1 MEIFIKNLFI
11 ALFALIPMFAVA
23 NTTVVSTQKLD
34 DRYGEA
40 QALRAIEKLK
50 TTTDLNER
58 IILEAQIKNYLDN
71 KNRTLVIQERK
82 IPNART
88 IQY

>member
-1 MEIFIKNLFI
+1 MKNLFT

-23 NTTVVSTQKLD
+23 NTTVVSAQKLD

-58 IILEAQIKNYLDN
+58 IILEAQVKNYLDN
-71 KNRTLVIQERK
+71 KNRTLVIKERK
-82 IPNART
+82 MPNART

>member
-1 MEIFIKNLFI
+1 MKNLF
-11 ALFALIPMFAVA
+11 ATLFALIPMVAIA

-50 TTTDLNER
+50 TSTDLNER
-58 IILEAQIKNYLDN
+58 IILEAQVKNYLDN
-71 KNRTLVIQERK
+71 KNRTLVIKERK
-82 IPNART
+82 IPNAHT

>member
-1 MEIFIKNLFI
+1 MNK
-11 ALFALIPMFAVA
+11 LFATLFSLIPMVAVA
-23 NTTVVSTQKLD
+23 NSTVVSAQKLD

-58 IILEAQIKNYLDN
+58 IILEAQVKNYLDN
-71 KNRTLVIQERK
+71 KNRTLVIKERK
-82 IPNART
+82 IPNTRT

>member
-1 MEIFIKNLFI
+1 MKNLF
-11 ALFALIPMFAVA
+11 ATLFALIPMVAIA
-23 NTTVVSTQKLD
+23 NTTVVSAQKLD

-50 TTTDLNER
+50 TSTDLNER
-58 IILEAQIKNYLDN
+58 IILEAQVKNYLDN
-71 KNRTLVIQERK
+71 KNRTLVIKERK

>member
-1 MEIFIKNLFI
+1 MKNLF
-11 ALFALIPMFAVA
+11 ATLFALMPMVAVA
-23 NTTVVSTQKLD
+23 NTTVVSAQKLD

-58 IILEAQIKNYLDN
+58 IILEAQVKNYLDN
-71 KNRTLVIQERK
+71 KNRTLVIKERK
-82 IPNART
+82 MPNART

>member
-1 MEIFIKNLFI
+1 MKNLF
-11 ALFALIPMFAVA
+11 ATLFALIPMVAVA
-23 NTTVVSTQKLD
+23 NTTIVSAQKLD

-58 IILEAQIKNYLDN
+58 IILEAQVKNYLDN
-71 KNRTLVIQERK
+71 KNRTLVIKERK
-82 IPNART
+82 MPNARI

>member
-1 MEIFIKNLFI
+1 MNKLF
-11 ALFALIPMFAVA
+11 ATLFALIPMVAVA
-23 NTTVVSTQKLD
+23 NTTVVSAQKLD

>member
-1 MEIFIKNLFI
+1 MKNLF
-11 ALFALIPMFAVA
+11 ATLFALIPMVAVA
-23 NTTVVSTQKLD
+23 NTTVVSAQKLD

-71 KNRTLVIQERK
+71 KNRTLVIKERK
-82 IPNART
+82 MPNART

>member
-1 MEIFIKNLFI
+1 MKNLF
-11 ALFALIPMFAVA
+11 ATLFALMPMVAVA
-23 NTTVVSTQKLD
+23 NTTVVSAQKLD

-58 IILEAQIKNYLDN
+58 IILEAQVKNYLDN
-71 KNRTLVIQERK
+71 KNRTLVIKERK
-82 IPNART
+82 IPNTRT

>member
-1 MEIFIKNLFI
+1 MKNLF
-11 ALFALIPMFAVA
+11 ATLFTLIPVITFA
-23 NTTVVSTQKLD
+23 NTTVVSAQKLD

-50 TTTDLNER
+50 TSTDLNER
-58 IILEAQIKNYLDN
+58 IILEAQVKNYLDN
-71 KNRTLVIQERK
+71 KNRTLVIKERK
-82 IPNART
+82 MPNART

>member
-1 MEIFIKNLFI
+1 MEIFMKNLF
-11 ALFALIPMFAVA
+11 ATLVALIPMVVFA

>member
-1 MEIFIKNLFI
+1 MKNLF
-11 ALFALIPMFAVA
+11 ATLFALIPMVAIA

-50 TTTDLNER
+50 TSTDLNER
-58 IILEAQIKNYLDN
+58 IILEAQVKNYLDN
-71 KNRTLVIQERK
+71 KNRTLVIKERK

>member
-1 MEIFIKNLFI
+1 MKNLF
-11 ALFALIPMFAVA
+11 ATLFALMPMVAVA
-23 NTTVVSTQKLD
+23 NTTVVSAQKLD

-58 IILEAQIKNYLDN
+58 IILEAQVKNYLDN
-71 KNRTLVIQERK
+71 KNRTLVIKELK
-82 IPNART
+82 MPNART

>member
-1 MEIFIKNLFI
+1 MKNLF
-11 ALFALIPMFAVA
+11 ATLFALIPMVAVA
-23 NTTVVSTQKLD
+23 NTTIVSAQKLD

-58 IILEAQIKNYLDN
+58 IILEAQVKNYLDN
-71 KNRTLVIQERK
+71 KNRMLVIKERK
-82 IPNART
+82 MPNARI

>member
-1 MEIFIKNLFI
+1 MKNLF
-11 ALFALIPMFAVA
+11 ATLFALIPMVAVA
-23 NTTVVSTQKLD
+23 NTTIVAQKLD

>member
-1 MEIFIKNLFI
+1 MKNLFTT
-11 ALFALIPMFAVA
+11 LFALIPMVAVA

-58 IILEAQIKNYLDN
+58 IILEAQIKNYFDN
-71 KNRTLVIQERK
+71 KNRTLVIKERK
-82 IPNART
+82 MPNART

>member
-1 MEIFIKNLFI
+1 MKNLFI

-23 NTTVVSTQKLD
+23 NITVVSTQKLD

>member
-1 MEIFIKNLFI
+1 MKNLF
-11 ALFALIPMFAVA
+11 ATLFALIPMVAVA
-23 NTTVVSTQKLD
+23 NTTIVAQKLD

-82 IPNART
+82 MPNART

>member
-1 MEIFIKNLFI
+1 MEIFMKNLFI

>member
-1 MEIFIKNLFI
+1 MKNLFVT
-11 ALFALIPMFAVA
+11 LFALIPMVAVA
-23 NTTVVSTQKLD
+23 NTTIVSAQKLD

-58 IILEAQIKNYLDN
+58 IILEAQVKNYLEN
-71 KNRTLVIQERK
+71 KNRTLVIKERK
-82 IPNART
+82 IPNARI

>member
-1 MEIFIKNLFI
+1 MNKLF
-11 ALFALIPMFAVA
+11 ATLFALIPMVAFA

-71 KNRTLVIQERK
+71 KNRVLVVKERK

>member
-1 MEIFIKNLFI
+1 MKNLFTT
-11 ALFALIPMFAVA
+11 LFALIPMFAVA

-58 IILEAQIKNYLDN
+58 IILEAQVKNYLDN
-71 KNRTLVIQERK
+71 KNRTLVIKERK
-82 IPNART
+82 MPNVRT

>member
-1 MEIFIKNLFI
+1 MKNLFI

-58 IILEAQIKNYLDN
+58 IILEAQVKNYLDN
-71 KNRTLVIQERK
+71 KNRTLVIKERK
-82 IPNART
+82 MPNART

>member
-1 MEIFIKNLFI
+1 MKNLFI

-58 IILEAQIKNYLDN
+58 IILEAQVKNYLDN

>member
-1 MEIFIKNLFI
+1 MKNLFT
-11 ALFALIPMFAVA
+11 ALFALIPMVAIA
-23 NTTVVSTQKLD
+23 NTTVVSAQKLD

-58 IILEAQIKNYLDN
+58 IILEAQVKSYLEN
-71 KNRTLVIQERK
+71 KNRTLVIKERK
-82 IPNART
+82 MPNART
-88 IQY
+88 VQY

>member
-1 MEIFIKNLFI
+1 MNKLFTT
-11 ALFALIPMFAVA
+11 LFGLIPMVVFA
-23 NTTVVSTQKLD
+23 NTTVVSVQKLD

-40 QALRAIEKLK
+40 QALRATEKLK

-58 IILEAQIKNYLDN
+58 IILEAQIQNYLDN
-71 KNRTLVIQERK
+71 KNRVLVIKERK
-82 IPNART
+82 IPNSRT

>member
-1 MEIFIKNLFI
+1 MKNLF
-11 ALFALIPMFAVA
+11 ATLFALIPMVAVA

-40 QALRAIEKLK
+40 QALRAIERLK

-58 IILEAQIKNYLDN
+58 IILEAQVKNYLDN
-71 KNRTLVIQERK
+71 KNRTLVIKERK
-82 IPNART
+82 TPNART

>member
-1 MEIFIKNLFI
+1 MKNLFT
-11 ALFALIPMFAVA
+11 ALFALIPMVAVA
-23 NTTVVSTQKLD
+23 NTTVVSAQKLD

-50 TTTDLNER
+50 MTTDLNER
-58 IILEAQIKNYLDN
+58 IILEAQVKNYLDN
-71 KNRTLVIQERK
+71 KNRTLVIKERK

>member
-1 MEIFIKNLFI
+1 MKNLF
-11 ALFALIPMFAVA
+11 ATLFTLIPVITFA
-23 NTTVVSTQKLD
+23 NTTVVSAQKLD

-58 IILEAQIKNYLDN
+58 IILEAQVKNYLDN

-82 IPNART
+82 MPNAST

>member
-1 MEIFIKNLFI
+1 MKNLFI

-71 KNRTLVIQERK
+71 KNRMLVIQERK

>member
-1 MEIFIKNLFI
+1 MNKLFTT
-11 ALFALIPMFAVA
+11 LFALIPMVAVA
-23 NTTVVSTQKLD
+23 NTTVVSVQKLD

-40 QALRAIEKLK
+40 QASRAIEKLK

-58 IILEAQIKNYLDN
+58 IILEAQIQNYLDN
-71 KNRTLVIQERK
+71 KNRVLVIKERK
-82 IPNART
+82 IPNSRT

>member
-1 MEIFIKNLFI
+1 MKNLF
-11 ALFALIPMFAVA
+11 ATLFALMPMGAGA
-23 NTTVVSTQKLD
+23 NTTVVSAQKLD

-58 IILEAQIKNYLDN
+58 IILEAQVKNYLDN
-71 KNRTLVIQERK
+71 KNRTLVIKERK
-82 IPNART
+82 MPNART

>member
-1 MEIFIKNLFI
+1 MKNLFT

-40 QALRAIEKLK
+40 QALRAVEKLK
-50 TTTDLNER
+50 MTTDLNER
-58 IILEAQIKNYLDN
+58 IILEAQVKNYLDN
-71 KNRTLVIQERK
+71 KNRTLVIKERK
-82 IPNART
+82 MPNART

>member
-1 MEIFIKNLFI
+1 MKNLF
-11 ALFALIPMFAVA
+11 ATLFALMPMVAVA
-23 NTTVVSTQKLD
+23 NTTVVNAQKLD

-58 IILEAQIKNYLDN
+58 IILEAQVKNYLDN
-71 KNRTLVIQERK
+71 KNRTLVIKERK
-82 IPNART
+82 MPNART

>member
-1 MEIFIKNLFI
+1 MNKLF
-11 ALFALIPMFAVA
+11 ATLFALIPMVAVA
-23 NTTVVSTQKLD
+23 NTKVVSVQKLE

-40 QALRAIEKLK
+40 QALRATEKLK

-58 IILEAQIKNYLDN
+58 IILEAQIQNYLDN
-71 KNRTLVIQERK
+71 KNRVLVIKERK
-82 IPNART
+82 IPNLNPHT

>member
-1 MEIFIKNLFI
+1 MKNLF
-11 ALFALIPMFAVA
+11 ATLFALIPMVAVA

-34 DRYGEA
+34 DHYGEA

-58 IILEAQIKNYLDN
+58 IILEAQVKNYLDN
-71 KNRTLVIQERK
+71 KNRTLVIKERK
-82 IPNART
+82 IPNTRT

>member
-1 MEIFIKNLFI
+1 MEIFMKNLF
-11 ALFALIPMFAVA
+11 ATLFALMPMVAVA
-23 NTTVVSTQKLD
+23 NTTVVSAQKLD

-58 IILEAQIKNYLDN
+58 IILEAQVKNYLDN
-71 KNRTLVIQERK
+71 KNRTLVIKERK
-82 IPNART
+82 MPNART

>member
-1 MEIFIKNLFI
+1 MKILF
-11 ALFALIPMFAVA
+11 ATLFALIPMVAVA

-58 IILEAQIKNYLDN
+58 IILEAQVKNYLDN
-71 KNRTLVIQERK
+71 KNRTLVIKERK
-82 IPNART
+82 MPNVHT

>member
-1 MEIFIKNLFI
+1 MKNLFT
-11 ALFALIPMFAVA
+11 ALFVLVPMVAVA

-58 IILEAQIKNYLDN
+58 IILEAQVKNYLEN
-71 KNRTLVIQERK
+71 KNRTLVIKERK
-82 IPNART
+82 IPNTRT

>member
-1 MEIFIKNLFI
+1 MV
-11 ALFALIPMFAVA
+11 AVA
-23 NTTVVSTQKLD
+23 NSTVVSVQKLD

-58 IILEAQIKNYLDN
+58 IILEAQVKNYLDN
-71 KNRTLVIQERK
+71 KNRTLVIKERK
-82 IPNART
+82 IPNTST